1 MELNCCDTEK
11 PISRKHVL
19 VRNPKKIK
27 FGKKI
32 IVGKQF
38 RKLLRALYRDHPNA
52 SQAIN
57 GKFQLSETQGENK
70 VEKVNYDEQDRSE
83 AGKNKTIHELRSAI
97 LELVEKL
104 KKKTQSSRS
113 TERKDEKQEVLHKLA
128 VANNSIKTAKA
139 KLQENYDTRI
149 TRPSLEDSEIS
160 AKHANQL
167 DLLNFISRMK
177 SMEGVHDADTFHP
190 NEMHY
195 FNGMGMNVLNGVTN
209 ARDILSPTFS
219 SPVNQMYGQGQNYFL
234 SGNGVQMQETNIA
247 EQRKFIEDQMQ
258 NHLAQLQRNFKLFKQ
273 QQPNFPNLQND
284 QTLNTA
290 GGLQY
295 PIPAPSKSMIPFRFA
310 EAPLPDQAQ
319 LFYRET
325 PYVPIRRPLRQRLNL
340 PLFPPINPAF
350 GYTLNNEEAGND
362 VDDDDEDVDNDDYDR
377 YRDEPPRHYPA
388 PEYDDADIEDD
399 EEGRYS
405 PNDER

>member
-1 MELNCCDTEK
+1 MELNCCGTEK
-11 PISRKHVL
+11 PISRKRVL
-19 VRNPKKIK
+19 VRTPQKIK
-27 FGKKI
+27 FGKKT

-57 GKFQLSETQGENK
+57 GKFQLSETQGESK
-70 VEKVNYDEQDRSE
+70 AEKVNNYDEQDRSE

-97 LELVEKL
+97 LELLEKL
-104 KKKTQSSRS
+104 KKKTHSSRN
-113 TERKDEKQEVLHKLA
+113 TEHKDEKQEVLHKLA

-139 KLQENYDTRI
+139 KLQENYATQI
-149 TRPSLEDSEIS
+149 TTPSLEDSEIS
-160 AKHANQL
+160 AKRANQL

-177 SMEGVHDADTFHP
+177 SMEGVHDAGTFHP
-190 NEMHY
+190 NEINY
-195 FNGMGMNVLNGVTN
+195 FNGMGMNGLNGVTN
-209 ARDILSPTFS
+209 ARDMPSPTFS
-219 SPVNQMYGQGQNYFL
+219 SPVNQMYGQGQNDFL
-234 SGNGVQMQETNIA
+234 SGNDVQMQETNIA

-258 NHLAQLQRNFKLFKQ
+258 NHLAQLQRNFKLFQQ

-290 GGLQY
+290 GELQY
-295 PIPAPSKSMIPFRFA
+295 PIPAPSKGMIPFSFA
-310 EAPLPDQAQ
+310 GAPLPNQAQ

-325 PYVPIRRPLRQRLNL
+325 PHLRIRRPLRKRLNL
-340 PLFPPINPAF
+340 PLFPPMNPAF
-350 GYTLNNEEAGND
+350 THPLNNEDAGND
-362 VDDDDEDVDNDDYDR
+362 IDDDDDDVDNDDYDH

-388 PEYDDADIEDD
+388 PEYDDDEDD
-399 EEGRYS
+399 EEGRYG

>member
-1 MELNCCDTEK
+1 MELDCCDTEK

-70 VEKVNYDEQDRSE
+70 VEKVNNYDEQDRSE

-97 LELVEKL
+97 LELLDKL
-104 KKKTQSSRS
+104 KKKTHSSRS

-160 AKHANQL
+160 ARRANQL

-190 NEMHY
+190 N
-195 FNGMGMNVLNGVTN
+195 GMGMNVLNGVPN
-209 ARDILSPTFS
+209 ARDMLSPTFS
-219 SPVNQMYGQGQNYFL
+219 SPVNQMYGQGQNAFL

-284 QTLNTA
+284 QTLNIA
-290 GGLQY
+290 GELQY

-325 PYVPIRRPLRQRLNL
+325 PYVPIRRPLRRRLNL

-350 GYTLNNEEAGND
+350 GYPLNNEEAGND
-362 VDDDDEDVDNDDYDR
+362 IDDDDEDVDNDDYDR